1 MTRVRTA
8 KGSLYLQCWGLPLFL
23 LNCFSINKY
32 ICLYVY
38 DTLGTMQV
46 SIHYKVLAKRYTAIA
61 HLRSVGASL
70 SCLYTLEVSYLNL
83 LVDSIFSY
91 TSIDL
96 SSEMPPL
103 VEREGDVIDDEV
115 VSFSFS
121 YTVVYLCQDW
131 LLTKLVFLYISGP
144 AIRCDLYC
152 CFNFFKFS

>member
-1 MTRVRTA
+1 
-8 KGSLYLQCWGLPLFL
+8 
-23 LNCFSINKY
+23 
-32 ICLYVY
+32 
-38 DTLGTMQV
+38 MQV

-61 HLRSVGASL
+61 HLRSGGASL

-144 AIRCDLYC
+144 AIHCDLYC